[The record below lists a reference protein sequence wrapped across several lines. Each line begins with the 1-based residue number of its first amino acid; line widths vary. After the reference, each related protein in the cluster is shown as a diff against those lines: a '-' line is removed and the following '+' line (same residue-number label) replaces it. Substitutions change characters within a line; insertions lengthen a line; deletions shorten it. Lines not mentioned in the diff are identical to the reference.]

1 MRESIGSTWVFMLV
15 IVFILLF
22 VSFLTL
28 ALTYSKSFKTKNEL
42 INIIEKYEGVSSDS
56 VKVINNYLSYTG
68 YDIKG
73 QCPSDNTGK
82 WLASTNLKANTLV
95 KAQNGQEYFYCVRR
109 DYTTKPVKGGKSK
122 KNLKSV
128 YYEIV
133 IFYRFNLPIIDTV
146 TKFKVDGLTGDIVKT
161 NDYFDKV
168 SFN

>member
-56 VKVINNYLSYTG
+56 VKVINNYLSYSG
-68 YDIKG
+68 YDVKAH
-73 QCPSDNTGK
+73 CPSDKND
-82 WLASTNLKANTLV
+82 WLASTNLNSTTLV
-95 KAQNGQEYFYCVRR
+95 KAQKNQQYYYCVRR
-109 DYTTKPVKGGKSK
+109 DYATMPVKGGKSK
-122 KNLKSV
+122 KNKKSV
-128 YYEIV
+128 FYEIV

-146 TKFKVDGLTGDIVKT
+146 TKFNVDGLTGDIVKT
-161 NDYFDKV
+161 SDYFDKIK
-168 SFN
+168 